1 MSMLRSLSI
10 SNFALIKKTEIKFG
24 AGLNVLSGETGAG
37 KSILID
43 ALGIVLGA
51 RASAD
56 SIRHGAEELRVE
68 AVFEIESDK
77 ALATL
82 LDELG
87 IDAEEDGALILS
99 RRYSLAGKN
108 TITVNGCHIT
118 LKNLKRLAILL
129 IDIHGQHENQS
140 LLRPAVQLSLLDRYA
155 KQSRELLEA
164 YQGAYEEWKEAASEL
179 ARLSGSTQEKAQRLD
194 MLRWQIDEI
203 EAAKLAVG
211 EEEALEQEI
220 KIMSHAEK
228 LSESLQECY
237 RNFYGSGRNDSGVLD
252 KLSAIQKELDAVC
265 RFEERFSE
273 YVAVISDTICQ
284 LQECARDVTDYGE
297 NLSYD
302 APRMEQMQRRMDVLY
317 KLRKKYGA
325 TIEAVLDYYER
336 AKAELDEILHS
347 EERIAEWQKKV
358 ESAHRKM
365 ADKATVLTALR
376 RQSGEA
382 LAEKIMYHLKQLGM
396 ISAVVA
402 FDVAET
408 ESYTATGNNLVTILF
423 SSNLGQNPEPIQKV
437 ASGGEISRFAI
448 AIKAIG
454 NWQDEVQT
462 MVLDEIDT
470 GIGGQTAQMVAERI
484 AVIASHKQV
493 LCITH
498 LPQIA
503 CYADIHLYV
512 EKQENQEE
520 TISRVRC
527 LAGNERI
534 EELARLTAGSI
545 TELSLRHAEE
555 MLRAAEE
562 KKRTLQ

>member
-1 MSMLRSLSI
+1 MLRSLSI
-10 SNFALIKKTEIKFG
+10 ANFALIKKTEIEFG
-24 AGLNVLSGETGAG
+24 DGLNVLSGETGAG

-51 RASAD
+51 RASVE
-56 SIRHGAEELRVE
+56 SIRHGADEFRVE
-68 AVFEIESDK
+68 AVF
-77 ALATL
+77 
-82 LDELG
+82 
-87 IDAEEDGALILS
+87 DAEEHSRIAELLEELGVDRQEDESLIIS
-99 RRYSLAGKN
+99 RRYSASGKN
-108 TITVNGCHIT
+108 TIMVNGCHVT
-118 LKNLKRLAILL
+118 LKSLKQLASCL

-140 LLRPAVQLSLLDRYA
+140 LLRPAVQLSLLDRYEKESSA
-155 KQSRELLEA
+155 VLGEYQQEYEA
-164 YQGAYEEWKEAASEL
+164 WKAASAEL
-179 ARLSGSTQEKAQRLD
+179 ARLSVSSQEKMQRQD

-203 EAAKLAVG
+203 EAAKLKEG
-211 EEEALEQEI
+211 EEEALEQEA

-228 LSESLQECY
+228 LTDSLRECY

-252 KLSAIQKELDAVC
+252 KLSAIQKELESVC
-265 RFEERFSE
+265 RFEERFAE
-273 YVAVISDTICQ
+273 YVGIVSDAICQ

-297 NLSYD
+297 NLSFD
-302 APRMEQMQRRMDVLY
+302 ANRMEQLQRRMDVIY

-325 TIEAVLDYYER
+325 TVEDVLRYNEQ

-358 ESAHRKM
+358 DAFHRKM
-365 ADKATVLTALR
+365 ADKAKKLTELR

-396 ISAVVA
+396 VSAVVA
-402 FDVAET
+402 FQVDQT
-408 ESYTATGNNLVTILF
+408 DNYTASGNNHVTILF
-423 SSNLGQNPEPIQKV
+423 SSNLGQKPEPIQKV

-448 AIKAIG
+448 ALKAIG
-454 NWQDEVQT
+454 SWQDEVST

-512 EKQENQEE
+512 EKEEDATE
-520 TISRVRC
+520 TISRVRR
-527 LAGNERI
+527 LKVKERT

-545 TELSLRHAEE
+545 TDLSLSHAQE
-555 MLRAAEE
+555 MLTAAAQ
-562 KKRTLQ
+562 KKSTLH